1 MMSVGTMAI
10 AVLSLLLA
18 GARVQAAFLRV
29 GSPLT
34 WEESLPHSG
43 YVR

>member
-1 MMSVGTMAI
+1 MRAGKAI
-10 AVLSLLLA
+10 AYLSLLAVL
-18 GARVQAAFLRV
+18 RVQAAFLRV